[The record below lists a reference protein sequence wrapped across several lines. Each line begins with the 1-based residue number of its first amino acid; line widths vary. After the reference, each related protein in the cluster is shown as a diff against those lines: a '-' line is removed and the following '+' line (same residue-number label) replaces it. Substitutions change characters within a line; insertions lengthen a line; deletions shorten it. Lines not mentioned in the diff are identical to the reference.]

1 LVADRDYQPG
11 LPLHDE
17 ERQRRDL
24 LTQIAWFNRLR
35 LLVAGVV
42 VLLTA
47 LAAHALDIVEDPG
60 ALYWLGSV
68 IAVVDAGYM
77 LSFARLAGRPVAA
90 LRRHVFLQIG
100 IDLLVLTALLH
111 QAGGIT
117 NPLVLFYLF
126 HTFIAALVL
135 SIGAACFVA
144 SLSLLLVALLA
155 VVERMRWLPHR
166 ALGGLGLMDLF
177 AVQPL
182 GFALMLLGY
191 GLTMAFS
198 IYFVATILRRLRSN
212 EQQLVRLGR
221 SLAMSEKLASVG
233 TLAAGVSHEINNPVG
248 VINNKVLILRY
259 RIEDGD
265 GRDKLLAE
273 LDVIEKHT
281 RRIAQITHGLLTFSR
296 ETPFEKKPLDVGA
309 LVREAAD
316 LVRVPFR
323 SAGVSLETENGV
335 PVQLV
340 GSQNHLL
347 QVLINILL
355 NAKDASAAGGA
366 VQLGW
371 HVNGGEVAIVI
382 ADHGTGIS
390 EENLGKVFDP
400 FFTTKDVDKG
410 TGLGLAISHG
420 IVERHG
426 GRIEVDSKV
435 GVGSEFRVVLPAIA
449 DGSRRAHSD
458 P

>member
-1 LVADRDYQPG
+1 VAADRDYQPG
-11 LPLHDE
+11 LPLLEE

-60 ALYWLGSV
+60 PLYSLGSV
-68 IAVVDAGYM
+68 IAVVDAVYM

-90 LRRHVFLQIG
+90 LRRHVILQIG

-144 SLSLLLVALLA
+144 ALSLLLVALLGL
-155 VVERMRWLPHR
+155 VERMRWLPHQP
-166 ALGGLGLMDLF
+166 LGGLGLMDLF

-182 GFALMLLGY
+182 GFVLLLLGY
-191 GLTMAFS
+191 ALTMAFS
-198 IYFVATILRRLRSN
+198 IYFVATILRRLRTN

-221 SLAMSEKLASVG
+221 SLALSEKLASVG

-248 VINNKVLILRY
+248 VINNKVRILRY

-265 GRDKLLAE
+265 ERDKLLAE

-281 RRIAQITHGLLTFSR
+281 RRIGLITHGLLTFSR

-323 SAGVSLETENGV
+323 SAGVALETENGV
-335 PVQLV
+335 PAQLI

-347 QVLINILL
+347 QVLINLLL

-371 HVNGGEVAIVI
+371 QVAGQEVAIVI

-390 EENLGKVFDP
+390 EENLLKVFDP

-449 DGSRRAHSD
+449 E
-458 P
+458 

>member
-1 LVADRDYQPG
+1 VAADRDYQPG
-11 LPLHDE
+11 LPLLDE

-60 ALYWLGSV
+60 SLYALGSL
-68 IAVVDAGYM
+68 IAVVDAVYM

-144 SLSLLLVALLA
+144 ALSLLLVALLA
-155 VVERMRWLPHR
+155 VVERMQWLPHTP
-166 ALGGLGLMDLF
+166 LGGLGLMNLF
-177 AVQPL
+177 AVRPL
-182 GFALMLLGY
+182 GFVLLLLGY
-191 GLTMAFS
+191 ALTMVFS
-198 IYFVATILRRLRSN
+198 IYFVATILRRLRTN

-233 TLAAGVSHEINNPVG
+233 TLAAGVSHEINNHVG
-248 VINNKVLILRY
+248 VINNKVRILRY

-265 GRDKLLAE
+265 ERDKLLAE

-281 RRIAQITHGLLTFSR
+281 RRIGLITHGLLTFSR
-296 ETPFEKKPLDVGA
+296 EAPFERKPLDVGA

-323 SAGVSLETENGV
+323 SADVSLAIENGV
-335 PVQLV
+335 PAQLI

-355 NAKDASAAGGA
+355 NAKDASAAGSA

-371 HVNGGEVAIVI
+371 HVAGPEVAIVI

-390 EENLGKVFDP
+390 EENLRQVFDP

-435 GVGSEFRVVLPAIA
+435 GVGSEFRVVLPAIVE
-449 DGSRRAHSD
+449 
-458 P
+458 

>member
-1 LVADRDYQPG
+1 YS
-11 LPLHDE
+11 
-17 ERQRRDL
+17 
-24 LTQIAWFNRLR
+24 
-35 LLVAGVV
+35 
-42 VLLTA
+42 
-47 LAAHALDIVEDPG
+47 
-60 ALYWLGSV
+60 LGSV
-68 IAVVDAGYM
+68 IAVVDAAYM
-77 LSFARLAGRPVAA
+77 LSFARLAGRSVAA

-100 IDLLVLTALLH
+100 MDLLVLTALLH

-117 NPLVLFYLF
+117 NPLGLFYLF

-144 SLSLLLVALLA
+144 ALSLLLVALLGL
-155 VVERMRWLPHR
+155 VERMRWLPHR
-166 ALGGLGLMDLF
+166 PLGGLGLMDLF
-177 AVQPL
+177 AVRPL
-182 GFALMLLGY
+182 GFVLLLLGY
-191 GLTMAFS
+191 ALTMVFS

-248 VINNKVLILRY
+248 VINNKGTILRY

-323 SAGVSLETENGV
+323 SAGVSLETENGL
-335 PVQLV
+335 PAHLT
-340 GSQNHLL
+340 GSQHHLP
-347 QVLINILL
+347 QGLINILL
-355 NAKDASAAGGA
+355 NAKDASAAGRA
-366 VQLGW
+366 LQPRL
-371 HVNGGEVAIVI
+371 HV
-382 ADHGTGIS
+382 T
-390 EENLGKVFDP
+390 
-400 FFTTKDVDKG
+400 
-410 TGLGLAISHG
+410 
-420 IVERHG
+420 
-426 GRIEVDSKV
+426 
-435 GVGSEFRVVLPAIA
+435 
-449 DGSRRAHSD
+449 
-458 P
+458 